1 MGGKIIG
8 SVKRLLIDIATM
20 SHCDQVQ
27 LILLRIKL
35 VNHAVVAY
43 PQPKRFQA
51 LHPLMG
57 KASEVPAQ
65 SVDPLLDPF
74 LNLDWKC
81 KETPIE
87 PMGANLHRRPA
98 GAIHGLRMR
107 TGP

>member
-1 MGGKIIG
+1 
-8 SVKRLLIDIATM
+8 M
-20 SHCDQVQ
+20 SHRDQVQ

-74 LNLDWKC
+74 LNLTWQC
-81 KETPIE
+81 KETAVK
-87 PMGANLHRRPA
+87 PMGANLRGRA
-98 GAIHGLRMR
+98 A
-107 TGP
+107 